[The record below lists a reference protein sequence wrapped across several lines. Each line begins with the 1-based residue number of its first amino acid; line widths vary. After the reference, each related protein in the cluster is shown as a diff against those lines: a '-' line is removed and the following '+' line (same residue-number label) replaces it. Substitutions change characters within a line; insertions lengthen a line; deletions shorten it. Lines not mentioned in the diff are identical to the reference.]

1 MHIYSAVKVKVGDDM
16 VAVKHKPTHDILD
29 PLFLL
34 VMFVKDPAD
43 SPFEP
48 GTPVNIIRGIEVFK
62 TILIG
67 KQPVTIYTNS
77 KLGL

>member
-1 MHIYSAVKVKVGDDM
+1 MHIYTEVKVKVWDDM

-29 PLFLL
+29 SLSLL
-34 VMFVKDPAD
+34 FVKDPAD
-43 SPFEP
+43 SPFEA

-77 KLGL
+77 KLEL

>member
-1 MHIYSAVKVKVGDDM
+1 MGDM

-48 GTPVNIIRGIEVFK
+48 GTPVNIIRALRSS
-62 TILIG
+62 T
-67 KQPVTIYTNS
+67 QY
-77 KLGL
+77 